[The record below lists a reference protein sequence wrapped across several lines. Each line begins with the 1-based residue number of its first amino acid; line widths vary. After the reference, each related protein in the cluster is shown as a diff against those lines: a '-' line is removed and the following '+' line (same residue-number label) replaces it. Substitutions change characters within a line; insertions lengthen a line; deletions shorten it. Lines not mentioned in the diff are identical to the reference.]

1 MDRLQNVFK
10 EESQDLLDNLEQS
23 LLQLEDNIDDEN
35 LIAEIFRAMHT
46 LKGSSSM
53 FGFTKIA
60 DFVHNLETLYALIR
74 DKKLTASPKVI
85 DCTFEVLDLMKL
97 LMSDPM
103 VTNVANMEIYSALM
117 KRILAFLEGHEGG
130 KTESKEVESS
140 ESVILFDDE
149 STREMMTYYIH
160 FDPQEQI
167 FDDGTNPL
175 YLVEELAG
183 MGKIQVFTYVKESG
197 IAKDYTPEKCYTSW
211 ELLLA
216 TESSVSEIQDVFVFV
231 EDTATIEIEKI
242 YNGNL
247 LQDRKFVKAI
257 PYQGL
262 DGDKITLEAIEKL
275 IENSD
280 LNIMEYNAT
289 EETSV
294 VTETMV
300 DKEEAGALGNSS
312 PLQKEKNISSI
323 RVSSDKL
330 DELMNLVSELVTTQA
345 GLSLFSENNHNPT
358 LESIAENVE
367 KLSRQLR
374 DIAFTMT
381 LIPINNLFGRFQR
394 MIRDVSHNLNKSVS
408 FITQGGETELDKT
421 IIEQLTDP
429 LLHLLRNSLDHGIET
444 PEERIKAG
452 KSPTGKIT
460 LRSYYSGVNVF
471 IQIEDDGKGIDS
483 DEIRSSAIKKG
494 LIDSSD
500 ELSEKEIFDL
510 IFAAGFS
517 TAKKVTDV
525 SGRGV
530 GMDVVRRNI
539 ADIRGEITIDSKPG
553 KGTLITL
560 KLPLTLSI
568 IDGLLV
574 KIYDTFY
581 LIPLSVVSKCYE
593 VTQEDLDD
601 DFNRVV
607 ILDGE
612 QIPFINLRKNFDVTE
627 DAPDFFQLIVV
638 ENEGRKV
645 GITVDT
651 IIGEYQAVLKPLGKY
666 YKHQDFISGGTI
678 LGDGTIALVMDTGK
692 IVYKFLSETKEEH
705 V

>member
-1 MDRLQNVFK
+1 
-10 EESQDLLDNLEQS
+10 
-23 LLQLEDNIDDEN
+23 
-35 LIAEIFRAMHT
+35 
-46 LKGSSSM
+46 
-53 FGFTKIA
+53 
-60 DFVHNLETLYALIR
+60 
-74 DKKLTASPKVI
+74 
-85 DCTFEVLDLMKL
+85 
-97 LMSDPM
+97 
-103 VTNVANMEIYSALM
+103 
-117 KRILAFLEGHEGG
+117 
-130 KTESKEVESS
+130 
-140 ESVILFDDE
+140 
-149 STREMMTYYIH
+149 
-160 FDPQEQI
+160 
-167 FDDGTNPL
+167 
-175 YLVEELAG
+175 
-183 MGKIQVFTYVKESG
+183 
-197 IAKDYTPEKCYTSW
+197 
-211 ELLLA
+211 
-216 TESSVSEIQDVFVFV
+216 V